1 MQKAKKKILS
11 FVIALIII
19 AILVFMV
26 LFVFYGIPDL
36 GRAERN
42 VRMWIKTNAE
52 TEIPQ
57 NSQMVYKY
65 SAERGLSP
73 GRALEYFVFVF
84 DSAPDDWLEDSGFSN
99 EADEE
104 IEGKISKLNLIEDN
118 SIPSEYAPDF
128 NKSYYWLQAPN
139 LVYFVYQPD
148 NRMLMVI
155 LYPR

>member
-19 AILVFMV
+19 AVLVFMV

-52 TEIPQ
+52 TDIPE

-99 EADEE
+99 EAGEE
-104 IEGKISKLNLIEDN
+104 IEGKISKLDLIEDN
-118 SIPSEYAPDF
+118 SIPSEYVPDF
-128 NKSYYWLQAPN
+128 NKSYYWLQAPS

-148 NRMLMVI
+148 KLMLIV
-155 LYPR
+155 LVSPL